1 MERGEKRFKLLT
13 EAIKYCMQNVKH
25 VLCHWMKY
33 LNSKDAE
40 ISAPIIQTIHTQLL
54 LIQFI
59 APSSLFSHFS
69 ASENSYKTG
78 AHHVSILNDR
88 QVTDMSS
95 KLDSPLHQFKI
106 DSAIQTRNAEFA
118 NGRRLI
124 VTQRMQAVSVSFVC
138 PTSLLC
144 FILV

>member
-1 MERGEKRFKLLT
+1 
-13 EAIKYCMQNVKH
+13 MQNVKH
-25 VLCHWMKY
+25 VLCNWMKY

-40 ISAPIIQTIHTQLL
+40 ILASFIETIHTQLL
-54 LIQFI
+54 LIQFS

-88 QVTDMSS
+88 QVTDTSS

-118 NGRRLI
+118 NGRRHI
-124 VTQRMQAVSVSFVC
+124 VICRMQAVFVSFVC
-138 PTSLLC
+138 QKCLLC